1 MLAAWLSEIWM
12 FNHNHYVPI
21 LKWKMGEYQA
31 LSRLT
36 DLVKAKITPLLEI
49 PPVGFDFETQTK
61 KETLDAH
68 IGDFGKRLKSKW
80 QARPCFVDLKY
91 VATSP
96 LCAGGKHCVEV
107 LFETAR
113 AEGCVAIPVVSFNS
127 DPAYVAAVANVA
139 RQDRHGVCL
148 RLYLTDFDRPNLG
161 TDIENLLRPAADGWG
176 DCDLVIDLESQSYVP
191 MTVFV
196 TIMQTLMSKV
206 PALNRWRTITIAGTS
221 YPATVAGMQSPSF
234 IPRMEWQ
241 SYRALLPTLGP
252 LGRIPAF
259 GDYAVA
265 HPDPVELDMRLVKPF
280 AKMRYTVTD
289 HWYYEKG
296 AQVRTHG
303 FGQFQRMCAN
313 LVAQPFFAGAG
324 FSAGDAYIADCA
336 AGKVTTGNLS
346 TWVWVS
352 TNHHLT
358 KVVSDLAIAH
368 GLSVA
373 A

>member
-1 MLAAWLSEIWM
+1 M

-31 LSRLT
+31 LSRLAEP
-36 DLVKAKITPLLEI
+36 VKARITPLLEI
-49 PPVGFDFETQTK
+49 PPVGFDFETQTN

-80 QARPCFVDLKY
+80 QARQCFVDLKY
-91 VATSP
+91 LAATP
-96 LCAGGKHCVEV
+96 LCVGGVHCVEV
-107 LFETAR
+107 LFDAAR
-113 AEGCVAIPVVSFNS
+113 AEGCVAIPVVSFRS
-127 DPAYVAAVANVA
+127 DAGFVAAVAAVV

-148 RLYLTDFDRPNLG
+148 RLYLPDFDRPNLG
-161 TDIENLLRPAADGWG
+161 TDIENLLRQAAEGW
-176 DCDLVIDLESQSYVP
+176 DSCDLVIDLEAQTYIP

-196 TIMQTLMSKV
+196 TIMQTLLAKV
-206 PALNRWRTITIAGTS
+206 PALNRWRTVTIAGTA
-221 YPATVAGMQSPSF
+221 YPNTVAGVQSPSLL
-234 IPRMEWQ
+234 PRMEWQ
-241 SYRALLPTLGP
+241 SYRALLPTLGSG
-252 LGRIPAF
+252 GRIPTF

-280 AKMRYTVTD
+280 AKMRYTITD
-289 HWYYEKG
+289 YWYYEKG
-296 AQVRTHG
+296 QQVRSHG
-303 FGQFQRMCAN
+303 FGQFQTMCAN
-313 LVAQPFFAGAG
+313 LIAQPFFCGAN
-324 FSAGDAYIADCA
+324 FSAGDTYIADCA

-358 KVVSDLAIAH
+358 KVVADLASVH
-368 GLSVA
+368 GLSIA